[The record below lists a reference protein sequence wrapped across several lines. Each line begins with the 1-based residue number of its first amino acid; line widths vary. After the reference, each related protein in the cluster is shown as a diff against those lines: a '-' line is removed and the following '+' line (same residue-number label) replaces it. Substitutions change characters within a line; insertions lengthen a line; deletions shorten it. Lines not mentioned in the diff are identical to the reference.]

1 MRANPWGEKERE
13 DLIVVP
19 GVGERGTEI
28 SVIDILPKIIIFPD
42 YDCKFA
48 ICNNKDRRRFTPA
61 TL

>member
-19 GVGERGTEI
+19 GVRERGTEI

-42 YDCKFA
+42 YDC
-48 ICNNKDRRRFTPA
+48 NNKDRRRFTPA
-61 TL
+61 FL